1 MNCYFF
7 FFFFKPHRPA
17 LCYLAL
23 LCMYRGWTG
32 KSGVLSPW
40 GCRESDTTERLNW
53 TELKGSSQ
61 VVQMV
66 KNTPAIAGDIKD
78 AASIPGLGR
87 SPGGGHG
94 NPLQCSCLE
103 KPLNRGVWQA
113 TVPWGHKESDNS
125 SDLTHM
131 HACTCMYRCIWEE
144 LWVYIVFMWSMY
156 QSSTCAPSIVFQFLK
171 FFWKNWA
178 FRLEFVTCKFLFQ
191 QKWQWSN
198 YTFSANRSPYL
209 ISPSLYIA
217 VFLCFLLFCFPLCVC
232 VIRSVS
238 ESCIKPG
245 LHVEGM
251 LHYRLTKDHLCLP
264 KTNRNPHI
272 FM

>member
-1 MNCYFF
+1 M
-7 FFFFKPHRPA
+7 
-17 LCYLAL
+17 L
-23 LCMYRGWTG
+23 LRSLGW
-32 KSGVLSPW
+32 
-40 GCRESDTTERLNW
+40 ED
-53 TELKGSSQ
+53 
-61 VVQMV
+61 
-66 KNTPAIAGDIKD
+66 
-78 AASIPGLGR
+78 

-103 KPLNRGVWQA
+103 NSLNRGAWRA
-113 TVPWGHKESDNS
+113 TVPWGHKESENS

-156 QSSTCAPSIVFQFLK
+156 QSNTCTPSIAFPFLK

-198 YTFSANRSPYL
+198 YTFSANRSLYL

-217 VFLCFLLFCFPLCVC
+217 IFLCFLLFCFPLCVC
-232 VIRSVS
+232 VCVCVCVWLDLFLKVASNLAFMWKACFITVWPKITCIFLKQI
-238 ESCIKPG
+238 EIHTYSCK
-245 LHVEGM
+245 
-251 LHYRLTKDHLCLP
+251 RK
-264 KTNRNPHI
+264 
-272 FM
+272 